1 MHLLYFARLREHIG
15 QSSEEISL
23 PGEVKTVADL
33 LVYLRG
39 CGAAYEKALADE
51 NLIRVA
57 VNEVYVTFDHPVSD
71 SDEVALFPPMT
82 GGQA

>member
-15 QSSEEISL
+15 RSSEEISL
-23 PGEVKTVADL
+23 PGEVTTVAEL
-33 LVYLRG
+33 LDHLRG
-39 CGAAYEKALADE
+39 CGPAYDKAFADE

-57 VNEVYVTFDHPVSD
+57 VNEVYVDFSHAVRD

-82 GGQA
+82 GG